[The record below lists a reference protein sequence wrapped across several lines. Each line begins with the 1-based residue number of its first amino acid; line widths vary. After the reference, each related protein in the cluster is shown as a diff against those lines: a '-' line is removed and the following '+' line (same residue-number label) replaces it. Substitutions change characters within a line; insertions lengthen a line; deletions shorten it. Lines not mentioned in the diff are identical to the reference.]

1 MDYKLETYLK
11 IARLFLEDDD
21 PVKAEAYIKR
31 ASLLQAE
38 SKNEQLHIHYKVIIV
53 FWVHGL

>member
-21 PVKAEAYIKR
+21 SVKAEAYIKR
-31 ASLLQAE
+31 ASLLQSD
-38 SKNEQLHIHYKVIIV
+38 SKNEQLHVHYKVSIDDTIM
-53 FWVHGL
+53 L